1 MANIPE
7 KSSFSKEE
15 EKIAK
20 PSLYNIFYLND
31 DYTSFDF
38 VIASLI
44 HFFHKSKDEAI
55 VMANNGHE
63 KGKFCAGTDTFEIA
77 ETKAYCI
84 MENAKKHGF
93 PLKVVLEK
101 VN

>member
-55 VMANNGHE
+55 VMANNGH
-63 KGKFCAGTDTFEIA
+63 KTGKFCAGTDTFEIA
-77 ETKAYCI
+77 ETKVYCI

-93 PLKVVLEK
+93 PLKVILEK

>member
-1 MANIPE
+1 MTNIP
-7 KSSFSKEE
+7 KKFSSSKEE

-31 DYTSFDF
+31 DYTSFNF
-38 VIASLI
+38 VISSLV
-44 HFFHKSKDEAI
+44 HFFHKSKDDAI
-55 VMANNGHE
+55 SMANDGHE
-63 KGKFCAGTDTFEIA
+63 KGKFCAGTNTFEIA
-77 ETKAYCI
+77 ETKSFCI